1 MVRVLIL
8 CFLIQNVYSQ
18 TANESYTEI
27 SKLLKEH
34 RYQEAEAPLKKYL
47 KNSPNP
53 HPAAFVELGNIYYQ
67 KAVDNFI
74 SDDDNISV
82 ILLDSTVF
90 AYQKALNLLNEKN
103 FKGNTELYS
112 SLFKEKKR
120 GIKLGQVQAEL
131 DDRIKKINRKLNKLH
146 RKNDSI
152 ATLNMRKEGK
162 YHALIIGVSEY
173 QNPELKLDKPVKDA
187 EKLREVLTQQYT
199 FNNRDIKFLANPT
212 RQSVLKELVRL
223 RKELTRRDNLLI
235 FYAGHGYWDEDAKQ
249 GYWWPADA
257 SADDPTYWLSNSDL
271 RDQIR
276 SIKSAHTLLISDACF
291 SGGILKTRDAGE
303 IRNAPADIILLY
315 KHPSRRA
322 MASGSL
328 SAVPDQSVFFQYLLS
343 TLENNAEKYIS
354 SQAIFDHI
362 RKSVINNS
370 LIVPQDGVILDTGDE
385 GGDFNFIR
393 KN

>member
-1 MVRVLIL
+1 MLRVLIL

-18 TANESYTEI
+18 PTGESYSEI
-27 SKLLKEH
+27 FKLLKEH

-47 KNSPNP
+47 QDSRSPN
-53 HPAAFVELGNIYYQ
+53 PAAFVELGNIYYQ
-67 KAVDNFI
+67 KAVENFI
-74 SDDDNISV
+74 SDDDNITV
-82 ILLDSTVF
+82 VLLDSAVY
-90 AYQKALNLLNEKN
+90 AYQKAFSLFNEKN
-103 FKGNTELYS
+103 FKGNADLYR
-112 SLFKEKKR
+112 SLFKERKR
-120 GIKLGQVQAEL
+120 DVKFGQVQNEL

-146 RKNDSI
+146 RRNDSI
-152 ATLNMRKEGK
+152 ATVNMRKEGK
-162 YHALIIGVSEY
+162 YTALIIGVSDY

-187 EKLREVLTQQYT
+187 EKLREVLTRDYT

-212 RQSVLKELVRL
+212 RQSVLKELVQL
-223 RKELTRRDNLLI
+223 RKELSKRDNLLI
-235 FYAGHGYWDEDAKQ
+235 FYAGHGYWDEDAQQ

-257 SADDPTYWLSNSDL
+257 SAEDPTYWLSNSDL

-276 SIKSAHTLLISDACF
+276 SIKTAHTLLISDACF

-343 TLENNAEKYIS
+343 TLENNTEKYIS

-362 RKSVINNS
+362 RKAVINNS
-370 LIVPQDGVILDTGDE
+370 MVVPQDGVILDTGDE
-385 GGDFNFIR
+385 GGDFIFIR

>member
-1 MVRVLIL
+1 MIRVIIL
-8 CFLIQNVYSQ
+8 CLLIQNVFSQ
-18 TANESYTEI
+18 TTDESYMEV

-47 KNSPNP
+47 QNSRNP

-67 KAVDNFI
+67 KAVENFI
-74 SDDDNISV
+74 SDDDNITV
-82 ILLDSTVF
+82 VLLDSSVY
-90 AYQKALNLLNEKN
+90 AYQKTLSLLNEKN
-103 FKGNTELYS
+103 FRGNAELYR

-120 GIKLGQVQAEL
+120 EIKFGQVQGEL
-131 DDRIKKINRKLNKLH
+131 EERVRKINRKLNKLH

-152 ATLNMRKEGK
+152 ATLNIRKDGK

-173 QNPELKLDKPVKDA
+173 QNPELRLDKPVKDA
-187 EKLREVLTQQYT
+187 AQFREMLTRQYT
-199 FNNRDIKFLANPT
+199 FNNRDVTLLQNPT
-212 RQSVLKELVRL
+212 RQAVLKELVRL
-223 RKELTRRDNLLI
+223 RKELSSRDNLLI

-249 GYWWPADA
+249 GYWWPTDA
-257 SADDPTYWLSNSDL
+257 SADDPAYWLSNSDL

-276 SIKSAHTLLISDACF
+276 SIKTAHTLLISDACF
-291 SGGILKTRDAGE
+291 SGGILKTRNASE
-303 IRNAPADIILLY
+303 IRSAPADIILLY

-343 TLENNAEKYIS
+343 TLENNAEKFIS

-362 RKSVINNS
+362 RKAVINNS
-370 LIVPQDGVILDTGDE
+370 MVVPQDGVILDTGDE
-385 GGDFNFIR
+385 GGDFIFIR
-393 KN
+393 RN